1 MTSASELFSSRRF
14 RFGRNPDE
22 LGPFDSG
29 AGYGHSFHPNRRRN
43 NNNNNHHSHGSRRR
57 HHDVEGCDHPRRG
70 DNHVVRRASL
80 ERESVR
86 FDQGGG
92 SSSSQPIQAN
102 VDLGVFTSIPTRA
115 RFVRSERLPGDV
127 LLARERLLERLRG
140 IQLAGRSDPRGNIR
154 ASYRELHRNMR
165 DIEEWRMLARLNPSI
180 RSNSDMGSYIASEST
195 KNRPSGLTQDDLDHL
210 NIEVFTTTEKGDEEN
225 ISRAS
230 LECSI
235 CLENFVE
242 GAELVCL
249 PCGHKYH
256 QCCLYPWVCACG
268 DCPYCRA
275 AIIVTVDEA
284 AE

>member
-1 MTSASELFSSRRF
+1 MTSASELFNNRRF

-22 LGPFDSG
+22 LGAFDSG
-29 AGYGHSFHPNRRRN
+29 AGDGHSFYHNRRRN
-43 NNNNNHHSHGSRRR
+43 NHHSHSSRRR

-70 DNHVVRRASL
+70 DNHTSRRASL

-92 SSSSQPIQAN
+92 SSSSQSIPAN
-102 VDLGVFTSIPTRA
+102 VDLEGFTSIPSRE
-115 RFVRSERLPGDV
+115 RFVRRDRLPGDV

-140 IQLAGRSDPRGNIR
+140 IQLTGRSDPRGNIR
-154 ASYRELHRNMR
+154 ASDLTLHRNMR
-165 DIEEWRMLARLNPSI
+165 DIEEWRMSST
-180 RSNSDMGSYIASEST
+180 RSNSDMGSFSASEAT
-195 KNRPSGLTQDDLDHL
+195 KYRPPGLTQDDLDHL
-210 NIEVFTTTEKGDEEN
+210 HIEVFTTTEKGDEEN
-225 ISRAS
+225 ISRAA

-235 CLENFVE
+235 CLENFLE

-256 QCCLYPWVCACG
+256 QCCLYPWVRACG

-275 AIIVTVDEA
+275 AIIVTDYK
-284 AE
+284 AEE